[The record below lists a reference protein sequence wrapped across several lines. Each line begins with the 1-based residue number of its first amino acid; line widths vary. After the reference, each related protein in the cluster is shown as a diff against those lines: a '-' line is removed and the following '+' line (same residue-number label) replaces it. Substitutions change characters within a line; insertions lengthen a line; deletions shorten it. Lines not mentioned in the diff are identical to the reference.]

1 MEGNRATFEHG
12 EFILGD
18 AKRLIKEVS
27 DSSVDLILT
36 DPPYG
41 LGYGEYDND
50 REFYD
55 LEDELWRVA
64 KANSWLV
71 FYWSTKNLDK
81 PFLKLRRFH
90 FIWQIIAVFSATY
103 SKSILGDRKYLP
115 ILVFG
120 KGDPKVRRRFTD
132 FVNCFELPCVTE
144 RIGNSLFKPTA
155 ATMQLLEM
163 FSREGDLVLDPF
175 AGFASIPLVCELFGR
190 RWIAFEINPK
200 WYEIGVEF
208 VRKRQVTE
216 IRLERN
222 EPEVRQGRLL

>member
-1 MEGNRATFEHG
+1 VKETFEYG
-12 EFILGD
+12 EFLLGD
-18 AKRLIKEVS
+18 AKELIRGIP
-27 DSSVDLILT
+27 DSSVDLCLS

-41 LGYGEYDND
+41 LGFGEYDDD
-50 REFYD
+50 REFYA
-55 LEDELWRVA
+55 LEDELWRVL
-64 KANSWLV
+64 KPNSWLV
-71 FYWSTKNLDK
+71 FYWSTKNLDR
-81 PFLKLRRFH
+81 PFLRLKRFG

-175 AGFASIPLVCELFGR
+175 AGFGSIPLVCELFKR
-190 RWIAFEINPK
+190 RWIAFEINSK
-200 WYEIGVEF
+200 WYRIGVEF
-208 VRKRQVTE
+208 IRKRQVTE
-216 IRLERN
+216 IKLE
-222 EPEVRQGRLL
+222 PDGAEVRQGRLL